1 MRRAALV
8 LVAIA
13 TLALGVALAPG
24 APAAPPAAGT
34 GPEPALTLTLT
45 LTKQDAWTPIGG
57 DLRLEVRIPDALAD
71 PDASLNLVAY
81 QPVAGRTAY
90 ERVLQNQGPGSVL
103 DQVIIPVADLPAGA
117 DGARAVTVGV
127 ESGGAERDP
136 FRLSL
141 RRPGVY
147 PLEVEI
153 LDGAERSRGSFLT
166 MVVAVAA
173 DITGAAV
180 PIDTRLGVAWTWP
193 LSAGPS
199 TLPSGLP
206 DPTVTRALRPSGRL
220 GRQSVAITRAGDVPI
235 TLVPGP
241 ETLEAWVRQGATDP
255 AIARGA
261 AAVEDAAG
269 RDQVVTG
276 TYVPTNLPSLL
287 AAGLGSAVDAQL
299 VRGDATL
306 GRILATRPDV
316 RTALADPVDASS
328 LARLRAG
335 GVDHVVVDAAAL
347 APSGRPIP
355 TRPFVL
361 QPPPSLVPSGSVSAV
376 AGDAAIEELLGVDG
390 APALRAQRVL
400 AALSV
405 IAFEDPRN
413 PRAITVVN
421 PPDLDPPVTLL
432 DALLTGL
439 RGNPLLAPMTVDEV
453 FALVP
458 AETTANGAT
467 VTRQLAAYAPPPP
480 PVSTLTYGA
489 ARLRLDAFRSLA
501 GPADPVVVRGER
513 SLLVCQSAT
522 FVGARGTLRAHA
534 TVKSID
540 RSIDRFL
547 AHIRVPRPS
556 TITLTSRSG
565 EIPLT
570 FRNDTGKT
578 IDVFLELASAKLT
591 FPEGATRTLRLPT
604 RSTTLRVPVEART
617 SGTFPLQL
625 TVTSADGALSV
636 ANSTFRVRSTAVSTV
651 GIVLM
656 VGAVVFLVAWWG
668 VHIRRNRRARRVA

>member
-8 LVAIA
+8 LVAMA
-13 TLALGVALAPG
+13 TLVLGVATAPGVPAAAPG
-24 APAAPPAAGT
+24 AGTAPAPV
-34 GPEPALTLTLT
+34 LT

-57 DLRLEVRIPDALAD
+57 DLRLEVQIPDVLTG
-71 PDASLNLVAY
+71 PDANLNLVAY
-81 QPVAGRTAY
+81 QPVAGRAAY
-90 ERVLQNQGPGSVL
+90 ERLLDNQAPGSVL
-103 DQVIIPVADLPAGA
+103 DQVIIPVSDLPAGT

-127 ESGGAERDP
+127 EANGAARDP
-136 FRLSL
+136 ARLSL

-147 PLEVEI
+147 PLQVEI
-153 LDGAERSRGSFLT
+153 LDGEERSHGAFLT
-166 MVVAVAA
+166 MVVAVATDA
-173 DITGAAV
+173 TGAAV
-180 PIDTRLGVAWTWP
+180 PIGTRLGVAWTWP

-199 TLPSGLP
+199 TLPDGSP
-206 DPTVTRALRPSGRL
+206 DPVVTRALRPSGRL
-220 GRQSVAITRAGDVPI
+220 GRQAVAITRAGDVPI

-261 AAVEDAAG
+261 AAVGDAAG
-269 RDQVVTG
+269 RDQVVTA

-316 RTALADPVDASS
+316 RTALADPIDAAS
-328 LARLRAG
+328 LARLRSG
-335 GVDHVVVDAAAL
+335 GVDHVVVDAASL
-347 APSGRPIP
+347 APGSRAIP

-376 AGDAAIEELLGVDG
+376 AGDTAIESMLQGEGP
-390 APALRAQRVL
+390 PALRAQRVL

-405 IAFEDPRN
+405 VALEDPQSA
-413 PRAITVVN
+413 RAVTVVN

-453 FALVP
+453 FARVP
-458 AETTANGAT
+458 AETSSNGT
-467 VTRQLAAYAPPPP
+467 PVTRQLAAYAPPPP

-501 GPADPVVVRGER
+501 GPADTVVVHGER
-513 SLLVCQSAT
+513 SLLVCQSST
-522 FVGARGTLRAHA
+522 FVGVRGSARAHA

-540 RSIDRFL
+540 RGIDGFL

-591 FPEGATRTLRLPT
+591 FPEGATRTIRLPT
-604 RSTTLRVPVEART
+604 KSTTLRVPVEART
-617 SGTFPLQL
+617 SGTFPLHL

-656 VGAVVFLVAWWG
+656 VGAVAFLIGWWG

>member
-1 MRRAALV
+1 M
-8 LVAIA
+8 
-13 TLALGVALAPG
+13 
-24 APAAPPAAGT
+24 
-34 GPEPALTLTLT
+34 
-45 LTKQDAWTPIGG
+45 
-57 DLRLEVRIPDALAD
+57 
-71 PDASLNLVAY
+71 
-81 QPVAGRTAY
+81 
-90 ERVLQNQGPGSVL
+90 
-103 DQVIIPVADLPAGA
+103 
-117 DGARAVTVGV
+117 
-127 ESGGAERDP
+127 
-136 FRLSL
+136 
-141 RRPGVY
+141 
-147 PLEVEI
+147 
-153 LDGAERSRGSFLT
+153 
-166 MVVAVAA
+166 
-173 DITGAAV
+173 
-180 PIDTRLGVAWTWP
+180 
-193 LSAGPS
+193 
-199 TLPSGLP
+199 
-206 DPTVTRALRPSGRL
+206 TRALRPSGRL
-220 GRQSVAITRAGDVPI
+220 GRQAVAITRAGDVPI

-241 ETLEAWVRQGATDP
+241 ETLEAWVRQGADDP

-316 RTALADPVDASS
+316 RTASRIPSTRRRSRGCARGASTTS
-328 LARLRAG
+328 SWTPRRSRP
-335 GVDHVVVDAAAL
+335 AAARSR
-347 APSGRPIP
+347 PGRSCSNR
-355 TRPFVL
+355 RPRWYRAV
-361 QPPPSLVPSGSVSAV
+361 PCPPSPATQRSRSCSEPLVPPRS
-376 AGDAAIEELLGVDG
+376 
-390 APALRAQRVL
+390 RAQRVL

-405 IAFEDPRN
+405 IAFEDPTN
-413 PRAITVVN
+413 PRAITMLN
-421 PPDLDPPVTLL
+421 PPDLDPPIDLL

-458 AETTANGAT
+458 AETTANGT
-467 VTRQLAAYAPPPP
+467 PVTRQLAAYAPPPP
-480 PVSTLTYGA
+480 PVNTLTYGA

-522 FVGARGTLRAHA
+522 FVGVRGNLRAHA

-540 RSIDRFL
+540 RSIDAFL
-547 AHIRVPRPS
+547 ARIRIPRPS

-565 EIPLT
+565 SIPLT

-617 SGTFPLQL
+617 SGTFPLHL

-656 VGAVVFLVAWWG
+656 VGAVVFLIAWWG
-668 VHIRRNRRARRVA
+668 VHIRRNRRTRRAA

>member
-8 LVAIA
+8 LVAMA
-13 TLALGVALAPG
+13 TLVLGVALAPG
-24 APAAPPAAGT
+24 APAATPAAGT
-34 GPEPALTLTLT
+34 APEPTLTLT
-45 LTKQDAWTPIGG
+45 EQDAWTPIGG
-57 DLRLEVRIPDALAD
+57 DLRLEVQIPDGLAG
-71 PDASLNLVAY
+71 PDADLNLVAY
-81 QPVAGRTAY
+81 QPVAGRAAF
-90 ERVLQNQGPGSVL
+90 ERVLDNQSPGSVL
-103 DQVIIPVADLPAGA
+103 DQVIIPVSDLPAGTG
-117 DGARAVTVGV
+117 GARAVTVGV
-127 ESGGAERDP
+127 EANGAARDP
-136 FRLSL
+136 ERLSL

-147 PLEVEI
+147 PLEVEV

-166 MVVAVAA
+166 MVVAVAT
-173 DITGAAV
+173 DVTGAAI
-180 PIDTRLGVAWTWP
+180 PIDTKLGVAWTWP

-199 TLPSGLP
+199 TLPGGAP
-206 DPTVTRALRPSGRL
+206 DPIVTRALRPSGRL
-220 GRQSVAITRAGDVPI
+220 GRQAVAITRAGDVPI

-269 RDQVVTG
+269 RDQVVTS
-276 TYVPTNLPSLL
+276 TYVPTDLPSLL

-316 RTALADPVDASS
+316 RSALADPIDASS

-335 GVDHVVVDAAAL
+335 GVDHVIVDAASL
-347 APSGRPIP
+347 AASGRAIP

-376 AGDAAIEELLGVDG
+376 AGDAAIENLLRAVGP
-390 APALRAQRVL
+390 PALRAQRVL

-413 PRAITVVN
+413 PRAITMVN
-421 PPDLDPPVTLL
+421 PPDLDPPITLL
-432 DALLTGL
+432 DSLLTGL

-458 AETTANGAT
+458 AETTANGT
-467 VTRQLAAYAPPPP
+467 PVTRQLAAYAPPPP

-513 SLLVCQSAT
+513 SLLVCQSST
-522 FVGARGTLRAHA
+522 FVGARGTVRANA

-540 RSIDRFL
+540 RSIDGFL
-547 AHIRVPRPS
+547 ARIRIPRPS

-591 FPEGATRTLRLPT
+591 FPAGATRTLRLPT

-617 SGTFPLQL
+617 SGTFPLHL

-656 VGAVVFLVAWWG
+656 VGAVVFLIAWWG